1 MTIRLLTA
9 IVLTLTAIAGA
20 VCLVHSRLDRQITIT
35 AYFSTATAIYP
46 GDDVRVSGVRVGR
59 IDGMHPDGTRIAI
72 VLKVDHRIPVPADA
86 KAVIVAQN
94 LIAARYIQLTPA
106 YRTTGPALADG
117 AAIPEDRTAVP
128 VEWDEVKE
136 QLMRLS
142 SQLGPHS
149 GVSTPAVA
157 RFIDSA
163 ADAMAGNGLKLRTTL
178 AELAKVGRIM
188 ADGSGNIAQV
198 LADLEHFV
206 SILKNSNQQIVA
218 FEGRLATL
226 SSVLDDNKSTLDAA
240 LSNLSAA
247 IADIQRF
254 VATSRDK
261 TSQQVQHLAAVTQTL
276 VDHRTDIENVLHVAP
291 NALANGYNIYNPDTG
306 SGVGSFSLNNFS
318 NPLQLICGAI
328 GSLEN
333 ATAEESAKLCAQQ
346 FGPALRLL
354 NANFLPAPINP
365 YLAKS
370 ASPDNIIY
378 TDPALAPGGS
388 GGRPTPPEPAPAVSA
403 YGRDPGDPPA
413 AGEPAT
419 HLPAFPSPAL
429 FPGAPIP
436 APTPTVKDLL
446 LPAEAAPATG
456 AGADP
461 GDGRPQP

>member
-1 MTIRLLTA
+1 M
-9 IVLTLTAIAGA
+9 
-20 VCLVHSRLDRQITIT
+20 
-35 AYFSTATAIYP
+35 
-46 GDDVRVSGVRVGR
+46 
-59 IDGMHPDGTRIAI
+59 
-72 VLKVDHRIPVPADA
+72 
-86 KAVIVAQN
+86 
-94 LIAARYIQLTPA
+94 
-106 YRTTGPALADG
+106 
-117 AAIPEDRTAVP
+117 
-128 VEWDEVKE
+128 
-136 QLMRLS
+136 
-142 SQLGPHS
+142 
-149 GVSTPAVA
+149 STPAVA

-206 SILKNSNQQIVA
+206 SILKNSNQQIVE

-226 SSVLDDNKSTLDAA
+226 SSVLDDNKSTLDLA

-318 NPLQLICGAI
+318 NPLQLVCGAI

-333 ATAEESAKLCAQQ
+333 ATAEESAKLCVQQ
-346 FGPALRLL
+346 FGPALKLL

-403 YGRDPGDPPA
+403 YGRNPDAPAA
-413 AGEPAT
+413 AGEPASR
-419 HLPAFPSPAL
+419 LPAFPSPAL

-446 LPAEAAPATG
+446 LPAEAAPAAG
-456 AGADP
+456 ASADP
-461 GDGRPQP
+461 GDGQPQP

>member
-1 MTIRLLTA
+1 MMTLRRLSA
-9 IVLTLTAIAGA
+9 IVLTLTALAG
-20 VCLVHSRLDRQITIT
+20 VITLVNSTLKRPNTIT
-35 AYFSTATAIYP
+35 AYFSTATGIYP

-59 IDGMHPDGTRIAI
+59 IEAMRPDGTTIAV
-72 VLKVDHRIPVPADA
+72 VLKVDRHVPIPTDV

-106 YRTTGPALADG
+106 YRTTGPALPDG
-117 AAIPEDRTAVP
+117 AVIPVERSAVP

-136 QLMRLS
+136 QLMRLA
-142 SQLGPHS
+142 SQLGPDS
-149 GVSTPAVA
+149 AVSTPAVA

-163 ADAMAGNGLKLRTTL
+163 ADAMDGNGLKLRATL
-178 AELAKVGRIM
+178 AELSQVGRVL
-188 ADGSGNIAQV
+188 ANGGGNIAQV
-198 LADLEHFV
+198 LVDLERFV
-206 SILKNSNQQIVA
+206 SILKNSNQQIVT

-247 IADIQRF
+247 IGDIQRF
-254 VATSRDK
+254 VADTRDK
-261 TSQQVQHLAAVTQTL
+261 TSQQVQRLAAVTQTL
-276 VDHRTDIENVLHVAP
+276 ADHRTDIENVLHVAP

-346 FGPALRLL
+346 FGPALKLL

-365 YLAKS
+365 YLSKS

-378 TDPALAPGGS
+378 SDPALAPGGRD
-388 GGRPTPPEPAPAVSA
+388 GR
-403 YGRDPGDPPA
+403 
-413 AGEPAT
+413 
-419 HLPAFPSPAL
+419 LPAFPSPAL

-436 APTPTVKDLL
+436 ATSPTVDQLL
-446 LPAEAAPATG
+446 LPAESG
-456 AGADP
+456 ANDR
-461 GDGRPQP
+461 RPQP

>member
-1 MTIRLLTA
+1 MTIRRITA
-9 IVLTLTAIAGA
+9 ITLTLTAIAGA
-20 VCLVHSRLDRQITIT
+20 TCLVNERLQRPNTIT
-35 AYFSTATAIYP
+35 AYFTTATGIYP
-46 GDDVRVSGVRVGR
+46 GDDVRVSGVKVGQ
-59 IDGMHPDGTRIAI
+59 IDAMRPDGTTIAI
-72 VLKVDHRIPVPADA
+72 VLKVDHGVPLPTDV

-106 YRTTGPALADG
+106 YRTTGSELPDG
-117 AAIPEDRTAVP
+117 AVIPVERTAVP

-136 QLMRLS
+136 QLMRLAT
-142 SQLGPHS
+142 QLGPDS
-149 GVSTPAVA
+149 SVSTPAVS

-163 ADAMAGNGLKLRTTL
+163 ADAMDGNGLKLRATL
-178 AELAKVGRIM
+178 AELSQVGRVL
-188 ADGSGNIAQV
+188 ADGGGNIAQV
-198 LADLEHFV
+198 LVDLEHFV

-226 SSVLDDNKSTLDAA
+226 SSILDDNKSTLDAA

-247 IADIQRF
+247 IGDIQRF
-254 VATSRDK
+254 VSGVRDK
-261 TSQQVQHLAAVTQTL
+261 TSQQVQHLATLTQTL
-276 VDHRTDIENVLHVAP
+276 VDHQTDIENVLHVAP

-346 FGPALRLL
+346 FGPALKLL
-354 NANFLPAPINP
+354 NANFLPAPVNP

-378 TDPALAPGGS
+378 SDPALAPGGGGDGG
-388 GGRPTPPEPAPAVSA
+388 GGR
-403 YGRDPGDPPA
+403 
-413 AGEPAT
+413 
-419 HLPAFPSPAL
+419 LPAYPSPAL

-436 APTPTVKDLL
+436 APPPTVNDLL
-446 LPAEAAPATG
+446 LPAESAPAPG
-456 AGADP
+456 FAADP
-461 GDGRPQP
+461 SDGRPPR